1 MADSNI
7 ITTELYPMVKEAL
20 DKNSKKFIEKN
31 LDELKKLISNKL

>member
-20 DKNSKKFIEKN
+20 DKNSKKFIQNIGKF
-31 LDELKKLISNKL
+31 K